1 MLEVTGPGVIEVT
14 AWRNRDSLV
23 IHLVNLTNPM
33 TMKGPFRE
41 FVPVGE
47 QSVRIRIPDGLT
59 PKNVHLLVGK
69 QSPLVQNRGADLTVT
84 VPSILDHEVVAIDI

>member
-1 MLEVTGPGVIEVT
+1 
-14 AWRNRDSLV
+14 
-23 IHLVNLTNPM
+23 M

-47 QSVRIRIPDGLT
+47 QSVRVRMPDSST
-59 PKNVHLLVGK
+59 AKNVHLLVGK

-84 VPSILDHEVVAIDI
+84 VQSILDHEVVAIDL